1 MKRPLMS
8 VFCILGGTHNKL
20 RFLESARRLRALG
33 LHLYCTRLTSAFLTE
48 HDVPN
53 TRIYKVHEKGT
64 PTIVDYLR
72 ERRIDLLINVT
83 DEYVSEQFDDDYIIR
98 RAAVDYNV
106 PLLTNLQAARP
117 FVAALA
123 RYRLRGPSAG
133 PP

>member
-1 MKRPLMS
+1 M
-8 VFCILGGTHNKL
+8 H
-20 RFLESARRLRALG
+20 ALS

-83 DEYVSEQFDDDYIIR
+83 DEYVSEQFEDDYIIR

-106 PLLTNLQAARP
+106 PLLTNLQAARL

-123 RYRLRGPSAG
+123 RYRPEDLSAAPWDEYVAMKKVG
-133 PP
+133 AGTSAMKV